1 MTKEGRRYEYVGPP
15 ELKARV
21 VSGDEGQRIRT
32 SEDLS
37 RWLSARGLE
46 ESAEPFTFVVGVDGL
61 LRLAPRRSEHVSCAS
76 AQPVLSAGEMTF
88 ARTSG
93 QWEVCDVS
101 NQSTGY
107 CPDLTSWPALAAAL
121 ARIGVAHPDGF
132 THGVVF
138 RCCPGCELVNIVRE
152 EDFVCVFC
160 ESTLPRQWNVDG
172 DRIG

>member
-1 MTKEGRRYEYVGPP
+1 MTKEGRLYEYVGPP

-37 RWLSARGLE
+37 RWLSTQGLE

-61 LRLAPRRSEHVSCAS
+61 LRLAPRRSEHVSCS
-76 AQPVLSAGEMTF
+76 GAQPVLSAGEMTF
-88 ARTSG
+88 AQTLG
-93 QWEVCDVS
+93 EWVVTEIS

-107 CPDLTSWPALAAAL
+107 CPDLASWRAVTAAL
-121 ARIGVAHPDGF
+121 IRIGVAHPDGF

-138 RCCPGCELVNIVRE
+138 RRCPGCGQVNIVRE

-160 ESTLPRQWNVDG
+160 ESILPQHWNVDG
-172 DRIG
+172 DGID